1 MDDFLYKVQTRFL
14 FHADIRI
21 KIPALCTDDQFDVL
35 FDVLESTD
43 RQYNSYR
50 KGSYFDLI
58 NQHAGTFVK
67 VDDETVRMLSL
78 AKTLS
83 SLFDGRYAITVMPLI
98 RLWGF
103 YRDDMHRLPTD
114 AELAQVLPLV
124 DDNRIEMRGN
134 AVRIAKGQEIV
145 TGSFIKAYAVD
156 RLSQKMREM
165 GITDAI
171 VNAGGSTIVA
181 INNASHP
188 FWQASVELPR
198 KDDPLFML
206 NITNQAY
213 STSAQGDSF
222 VEIAGKRYGHILNPQ
237 TGRPSTNRMVGVIT
251 ESAILGDMLSTGLFN
266 ETPANFLQKME
277 QLRQSHLIEGFLMD
291 ETGQIVQTA
300 GFDAHRED
308 ICVERT
314 A

>member
-1 MDDFLYKVQTRFL
+1 MDNLLYKVQTRFL
-14 FHADIRI
+14 FHADIRV
-21 KIPALCTDDQFDVL
+21 KIPAACTDDQFDVL
-35 FDVLESTD
+35 FSVLESID

-58 NQHAGTFVK
+58 NKHAGSFVM
-67 VDDETVRMLSL
+67 VDDETVRMLKL
-78 AKTLS
+78 AKALS
-83 SLFDGRYAITVMPLI
+83 SFFNGRYAITVMPLV

-103 YRDDMHRLPTD
+103 YKDDTHQVPTEAD
-114 AELAQVLPLV
+114 LAQALPLV
-124 DDNRIEMRGN
+124 DDNRIEIVAN

-156 RLSQKMREM
+156 RLMEMMREM

-181 INNASHP
+181 LNNERHP
-188 FWQASVELPR
+188 FWQVSVDEPG
-198 KDDPLFML
+198 KDDQLFML
-206 NITNQAY
+206 NMANQAY

-237 TGRPSTNRMVGVIT
+237 TGLPSTNRMVGVIT
-251 ESAILGDMLSTGLFN
+251 ESAMLGDMLSTGLFN
-266 ETPANFLQKME
+266 ETPAGFLQKME
-277 QLRQSHLIEGFLMD
+277 QIRQRHSIEGFLMD

-300 GFDAHRED
+300 GFDACRES
-308 ICVERT
+308 T